1 MIGLI
6 GCGNM
11 GGAILKG
18 IIKSGYNPKDIYA
31 YDHNKEKILNINS
44 KVNICNNENEVIN
57 NSKYIFLAV
66 KPLVYDT
73 LLNNIKDAVDENKV
87 IISMAAGYEIEKIE
101 EKLSKEAKVVRI
113 MPNTPSL
120 IGEGYTVAVF
130 NKNIDKDEE
139 EYVVNLLKSLGEV
152 KIINE
157 SLINAYSAVTGSGP
171 AFVFLFIEAMADAA
185 VLLGIPRKDAY
196 EAAAKTLIGSSKLLI
211 ETEKHPGELKDM
223 VTSPAGTT
231 IEGIRTLEEKGFRS
245 AIIECIINT
254 YKKNLNLKNI
264 R

>member
-1 MIGLI
+1 MIGII

-11 GGAILKG
+11 GEAILKG
-18 IIKSGYNPKDIYA
+18 IIGSGYNPKDIYA
-31 YDHNKEKILNINS
+31 YDHSKEKILNINS
-44 KVNICNNENEVIN
+44 HVNICNNEKEVVN
-57 NSKYIFLAV
+57 KSKYIFLAV
-66 KPLVYDT
+66 KPIAYDK
-73 LLNNIKDAVDENKV
+73 LLNNIKDLVANDKV
-87 IISMAAGYEIEKIE
+87 IISMAAGYDIEKIE
-101 EKLSKEAKVVRI
+101 EKLGNKAKVIRI

-120 IGEGYTVAVF
+120 IGEGYTVVVL
-130 NKNIDKDEE
+130 NENIDKVEG
-139 EYVVNLLKSLGEV
+139 EYVINLLKSLGEV

-157 SLINAYSAVTGSGP
+157 SQINAYSAITGSGP
-171 AFVFLFIEAMADAA
+171 AFAFLFIEAMADAA

-196 EAAAKTLIGSSKLLI
+196 EAAARMLIGSSKLLI
-211 ETEKHPGELKDM
+211 ETGKHPGELKDM

-245 AIIECIINT
+245 AVIECVINT